1 MTKVIAEALGRSGVK
16 VKGLPWGLLR
26 IISPFNET
34 VRELLEMKP
43 LWCEPVRQDNRKL
56 LALLGSEPR
65 TPLPE
70 AVAATLRG
78 IGAT

>member
-1 MTKVIAEALGRSGVK
+1 
-16 VKGLPWGLLR
+16 LR
-26 IISPFNET
+26 PFWN
-34 VRELLEMKP
+34 
-43 LWCEPVRQDNRKL
+43 EPVRLDNRKL
-56 LALLGSEPR
+56 VGILEHEPR